1 MIPYDTSPSE
11 IYIKKK
17 QEQNSS
23 KSIDNLAYS
32 IMVKKKENIVSKNF
46 KETT

>member
-1 MIPYDTSPSE
+1 MIPLPLKLKK
-11 IYIKKK
+11 KKK